1 MGVPRRNA
9 NLCVLTGVLLYCV
22 SSFLPGTQSG
32 AAQGADDQV
41 RIQEVDVGVSPVG
54 PVVLLKADAKAIP
67 VFVDQTVA
75 ESIRAALTK
84 QKLARPLSHDL
95 MRAIL
100 TAYGGKVVQV
110 VVTLQGAT
118 YYGALTIDVA
128 GERKVFDSRSSDAIA
143 LAVHFSAPIWVSREL
158 LDKAGHA
165 VEDPPG
171 SRRL

>member
-1 MGVPRRNA
+1 MGVPQRCA
-9 NLCVLTGVLLYCV
+9 SICALTGVLLYCV
-22 SSFLPGTQSG
+22 TFSLVGAQSR
-32 AAQGADDQV
+32 AAERAGDRI

-54 PVVLLKADAKAIP
+54 PVVLLKAEAKAIP

-75 ESIRAALTK
+75 ASIRAALTR

-95 MRAIL
+95 MRTIL
-100 TAYGGKVVQV
+100 AAYGGKVVQV
-110 VVTLQGAT
+110 VVTLRGTT

-158 LDKAGHA
+158 LDKAGQA
-165 VEDPPG
+165 VPDPPG